1 MSAVFALVVAA
12 GRGTRFG
19 GAVPKQYLPLGTGT
33 VLRHAITAFARHNRI
48 SGVQVVIRDEDH
60 AIFAAATAGLPLLP
74 PVPGGAERQDSVR
87 LGVGAP
93 VSPHPSRGVVPSWAR
108 P

>member
-19 GAVPKQYLPLGTGT
+19 GTVPKQYLPLGDGT
-33 VLRHAITAFARHNRI
+33 VLRHAVAAFTQHPRI
-48 SGVQVVIRDEDH
+48 AGVQVVIRDEDR
-60 AIFAAATAGLPLLP
+60 AIFDAATAGLSLLP

-87 LGVGAP
+87 LGLEALV
-93 VSPHPSRGVVPSWAR
+93 PHDPAGC
-108 P
+108 